1 MLCDD
6 ILGLIGEQVELIRS
20 KKKHE
25 QNMGQVFHQMLNKK
39 QYEHFPKHLDNSI
52 GQDYYFDDIL
62 NFFYEFN
69 ENTMEYELRSN
80 YKNCK
85 MVWSK
90 GWGADEHPWWYDDFV
105 EIAMYYDHD
114 VIDMSRLVG

>member
-20 KKKHE
+20 KNKHE
-25 QNMGQVFHQMLNKK
+25 QNMGQVFHQMLNRK
-39 QYEHFPKHLDNSI
+39 QYEHFPKYLDNSI
-52 GQDYYFDDIL
+52 GQDYYFRNCL
-62 NFFYEFN
+62 TRFFYVFN
-69 ENTMEYELRSN
+69 ENTIDYELRSN
-80 YKNCK
+80 YKNYK
-85 MVWSK
+85 MCQI
-90 GWGADEHPWWYDDFV
+90 DDFDDMPWWYNDFV